1 MELAEKIEE
10 KVKGTIEDSVR
21 NGTELSFLDFF
32 HRDLFGEPLSEEYS
46 NYALDA
52 YSIYRSEKVSE
63 FDSKYLSVKMT
74 MGKMC
79 RDWEGEKKD
88 SFYVSEDLSGL
99 SRT

>member
-10 KVKGTIEDSVR
+10 KVKGTIENSIL

-32 HRDLFGEPLSEEYS
+32 HRDLFGKPLSEEYS

-52 YSIYRSEKVSE
+52 YSTYRLEGINE

-79 RDWEGEKKD
+79 RNWEGEIKN
-88 SFYVSEDLSGL
+88 SFYVSQDLSGS